1 MKRRDLIKGLTLL
14 PLAGGALAETAQA
27 AVATTGAA
35 AAKRDLYKELGVRT
49 FINGRGTITFMT
61 GSLMHDEVIDTIK
74 NTSKSFCMI
83 DELQDKVGAK
93 IAEWTHAE
101 AATVTSG
108 AFSALM
114 LGMAGVLTGLDAKKA
129 ALLPKLDGTGMKTE
143 VIMQKGHDIG
153 YNQALTNCGVTI
165 IQVDGVE
172 ELEKTISDKTALMH
186 FLNANADNGK
196 IGHEEWIRIAKKHHI
211 PTMVDMAADVP
222 PVSNLWKFNDLGYD
236 LVCCSGGKAIRGPQ
250 SSGILMGKKDLIAAA
265 RLSASPRSNTIGRGH
280 KVNKEEILG
289 LYVALE
295 RFIRE
300 GDKEWKMWEDQIA
313 TIEKAVKDLN
323 GVTTRI
329 FVPPFAN
336 HVPTIEV
343 KWDPAVVKLNTQQ
356 MQLNLRNGNPSIEIN
371 PGRNSLQIATFV
383 MVPGEEKIVARR
395 LKEELSKA
403 AV

>member
-1 MKRRDLIKGLTLL
+1 MVQ
-14 PLAGGALAETAQA
+14 TAKA
-27 AVATTGAA
+27 AVKSTEAI
-35 AAKRDLYKELGVRT
+35 AKRDLYKELGVRT

-61 GSLMHDEVIDTIK
+61 GSLMHDEVLETIK
-74 NTSKSFCMI
+74 DTSKVFCMI

-114 LGMAGVLTGLDAKKA
+114 LGMAGVLSGRDAKKA
-129 ALLPKLDGTGMKTE
+129 AMIPKLEGSGMKTE
-143 VIMQKGHDIG
+143 VIMQKGHEIG
-153 YNQALTNCGVTI
+153 YNAALTNCGVTVI
-165 IQVDGVE
+165 RIDGVE
-172 ELEKTISDKTALMH
+172 ELERTISDKTALMH
-186 FLNANADNGK
+186 FLNANANDGK
-196 IGHEEWIRIAKKHHI
+196 ITHEEWIRIAKKHNI
-211 PTMVDMAADVP
+211 PTMIDMAADVP
-222 PVSNLWKFNDLGYD
+222 PVENLWKFNDMGFD

-265 RLSASPRSNTIGRGH
+265 RLSASPRADTIGRGH

-295 RFIRE
+295 RFIKTA
-300 GDKEWKMWEDQIA
+300 DSEWEMWEDQIA
-313 TIEKAVKDLN
+313 TIDKTVQGLK
-323 GVTTRI
+323 GVTTRV

-343 KWDPAVVKLNTQQ
+343 KWDPAVVKLTTQQ

-371 PGRNSLQIATFV
+371 PGKNSLQIATFV
-383 MVPGEEKIVARR
+383 MVPGEEKIVAKR

>member
-14 PLAGGALAETAQA
+14 PLAGGALAQTAQA
-27 AVATTGAA
+27 AESAGAL
-35 AAKRDLYKELGVRT
+35 AKRDLYKELGVRT
-49 FINGRGTITFMT
+49 FINGRGTITLMT
-61 GSLMHDEVIDTIK
+61 GSLMHDEVLDTIK
-74 NTSKSFCMI
+74 DSSKVFCMI

-93 IAEWTHAE
+93 IAELTHAE

-108 AFSALM
+108 AFSALT

-129 ALLPKLDGTGMKTE
+129 ALLPHLEGTGMKSE
-143 VIMQKGHDIG
+143 VIMQKGHDVG
-153 YNQALTNCGVTI
+153 YNQALTNCGVKI
-165 IQVDGVE
+165 IMIDGVE
-172 ELEKTISDKTALMH
+172 ELERTISDKTALMH

-196 IGHEEWIRIAKKHHI
+196 IGHEEWIRIAKKHNI

-222 PVSNLWKFNDLGYD
+222 PVENLWKFNDLGYD

-250 SSGILMGKKDLIAAA
+250 SSGILMGKKNLIAAA

-295 RFIRE
+295 RFIKTA
-300 GDKEWKMWEDQIA
+300 DSEWKMWEVQIA
-313 TIEKAVKDLN
+313 TIEKSMQGLQ
-323 GVTTRI
+323 GVTTRV

-343 KWDPAVVKLNTQQ
+343 KWDPAVVKLTTQQ

-395 LKEELSKA
+395 LKEELTKA
-403 AV
+403 V

>member
-14 PLAGGALAETAQA
+14 PLAGGALAARGNQA
-27 AVATTGAA
+27 SVLSPVTSV
-35 AAKRDLYKELGVRT
+35 AKRDLFKELGVRT

-61 GSLMHDEVIDTIK
+61 GSLMHDEVIDTIRD
-74 NTSKSFCMI
+74 TSKSFCML

-114 LGMAGVLTGLDAKKA
+114 LGMAGVLTGMDAKKA
-129 ALLPKLDGTGMKTE
+129 AMLPHLEGTGMKSE

-153 YNQALTNCGVTI
+153 YNQALTNCGVKI

-172 ELEKTISDKTALMH
+172 ELERTISDKTALMH
-186 FLNANADNGK
+186 FLNANANNGK
-196 IGHEEWIRIAKKHHI
+196 IGHEEWIRLAKKHNI

-222 PVSNLWKFNDLGYD
+222 PVENLWKFNDMGYD

-250 SSGILMGKKDLIAAA
+250 SAGLLMGKKDLIAAA

-289 LYVALE
+289 MYVALE
-295 RFIRE
+295 KFIRD
-300 GDKEWKMWEDQIA
+300 GDREWKMWEEQIA
-313 TIEKAVKDLN
+313 TIENAVKDLK
-323 GVTTRI
+323 GVTTRV

-336 HVPTIEV
+336 HVPTIQV
-343 KWDPAVVKLNTQQ
+343 GWDPEVVKLTTQQ
-356 MQLNLRNGNPSIEIN
+356 LQLNLRNGNPSIEIN
-371 PGRNSLQIATFV
+371 PGRNSIQIATFV
-383 MVPGEEKIVARR
+383 MVPGEEKIVAKR
-395 LKEELSKA
+395 LREELSRA
-403 AV
+403 

>member
-1 MKRRDLIKGLTLL
+1 MVQTGK
-14 PLAGGALAETAQA
+14 A
-27 AVATTGAA
+27 AVKSTEAI
-35 AAKRDLYKELGVRT
+35 AKRDLYKELGVRT

-61 GSLMHDEVIDTIK
+61 GSLMHDEVLETIK
-74 NTSKSFCMI
+74 DTSKVFCMI

-114 LGMAGVLTGLDAKKA
+114 LGMAGVLSGRDAKKA
-129 ALLPKLDGTGMKTE
+129 AMIPKLEGSGMKTE
-143 VIMQKGHDIG
+143 VIMQKGHEIG
-153 YNQALTNCGVTI
+153 YNAALTNCGVTVI
-165 IQVDGVE
+165 KIDGVE
-172 ELEKTISDKTALMH
+172 ELERTISDKTALMH
-186 FLNANADNGK
+186 FLNANANDGK
-196 IGHEEWIRIAKKHHI
+196 ITHEEWIRIAKKHNI
-211 PTMVDMAADVP
+211 PTMIDMAADVP
-222 PVSNLWKFNDLGYD
+222 PVENLWKFNDMGFD

-265 RLSASPRSNTIGRGH
+265 RLSASPRADTIGRGH

-295 RFIRE
+295 RFIKTA
-300 GDKEWKMWEDQIA
+300 DSEWKMWEDQIA
-313 TIEKAVKDLN
+313 TIDKTVQGLN
-323 GVTTRI
+323 GVTTRV

-343 KWDPAVVKLNTQQ
+343 KWDPAVVKLTTQQ

-371 PGRNSLQIATFV
+371 PGKNSLQIATFV
-383 MVPGEEKIVARR
+383 MVPGEEKIVAKR

>member
-14 PLAGGALAETAQA
+14 PIAGGALAGTAQA
-27 AVATTGAA
+27 AINTAGV
-35 AAKRDLYKELGVRT
+35 AKRDLYKELGVRT

-61 GSLMHDEVIDTIK
+61 GSLMHDEVLDTIK
-74 NTSKSFCMI
+74 DASKVFCMI

-93 IAEWTHAE
+93 IAELTHAE

-129 ALLPKLDGTGMKTE
+129 AMLPHLEGTGMKTE

-153 YNQALTNCGVTI
+153 YNQALTNCGVKI

-172 ELEKTISDKTALMH
+172 ELERTISDKTALLH

-196 IGHEEWIRIAKKHHI
+196 IGHEEWIRIAKKHKI

-222 PVSNLWKFNDLGYD
+222 PVENLWKFNDMGYD

-295 RFIRE
+295 RFIRM
-300 GDKEWKMWEDQIA
+300 GDQEWKMWENQIA
-313 TIEKAVKDLN
+313 TIDNAVKGLQ
-323 GVTTRI
+323 GVTTRV

-343 KWDPAVVKLNTQQ
+343 KWDPAVVKLTTQQ

-371 PGRNSLQIATFV
+371 PGRNSIQIATFV
-383 MVPGEEKIVARR
+383 MVPGEEKVVARR

-403 AV
+403 V

>member
-14 PLAGGALAETAQA
+14 PLVGGGLVQTGKA
-27 AVATTGAA
+27 AVKSTEAI
-35 AAKRDLYKELGVRT
+35 AKRDLYKELGVRT

-61 GSLMHDEVIDTIK
+61 GSLMHDEVLETIK
-74 NTSKSFCMI
+74 DTSKVFCMI

-114 LGMAGVLTGLDAKKA
+114 LGMAGVLSGRDAKKA
-129 ALLPKLDGTGMKTE
+129 AMIPKLEGSGMKTE
-143 VIMQKGHDIG
+143 VIMQKGHEIG
-153 YNQALTNCGVTI
+153 YNAALTNCGVTVI
-165 IQVDGVE
+165 KIDGVE
-172 ELEKTISDKTALMH
+172 ELERTISDKTALMH
-186 FLNANADNGK
+186 FLNANANDGK
-196 IGHEEWIRIAKKHHI
+196 ITHEEWIRIAKKHNI
-211 PTMVDMAADVP
+211 PTMIDMAADVP
-222 PVSNLWKFNDLGYD
+222 PVENLWKFNDMGFD

-265 RLSASPRSNTIGRGH
+265 RLSASPRADTIGRGH

-295 RFIRE
+295 RFIKTA
-300 GDKEWKMWEDQIA
+300 DSEWKMWEDQIA
-313 TIEKAVKDLN
+313 TIDKTVQGLN
-323 GVTTRI
+323 GVTTRV

-343 KWDPAVVKLNTQQ
+343 KWDPAVVKLTTQQ

-371 PGRNSLQIATFV
+371 PGKNSLQIATFV
-383 MVPGEEKIVARR
+383 MVPGEEKIVAKR

>member
-1 MKRRDLIKGLTLL
+1 MKRRDLIKGLTVL
-14 PLAGGALAETAQA
+14 PLAGGVLASRSAGASNLPSA
-27 AVATTGAA
+27 AV
-35 AAKRDLYKELGVRT
+35 AKRDLFKELGIRT

-61 GSLMHDEVIDTIK
+61 GSLMQDEVLETIK
-74 NTSKSFCMI
+74 GTSKSFCML

-129 ALLPKLDGTGMKTE
+129 AMLPHLEGTGMKTE

-153 YNQALTNCGVTI
+153 YNQALTNCGVKI

-172 ELEKTISDKTALMH
+172 ELERTISDQTALMH
-186 FLNANADNGK
+186 FLNANANNGK
-196 IGHEEWIRIAKKHHI
+196 ISHEEWIRIAKKHNI

-222 PVSNLWKFNDLGYD
+222 PVENLWKFNDMGYD

-265 RLSASPRSNTIGRGH
+265 RLSASPRSDTIGRGH
-280 KVNKEEILG
+280 KVNKEEIFG

-295 RFIRE
+295 KFIRD
-300 GDKEWKMWEDQIA
+300 GDREWKLWEDQIA
-313 TIEKAVKDLN
+313 TIENAVKDIK
-323 GVTTRI
+323 GVSTRA

-336 HVPTIEV
+336 HVPTLEV
-343 KWDPAVVKLNTQQ
+343 KWDPAVVKLTTQQ

-371 PGRNSLQIATFV
+371 PGRNSVQIATFV

-395 LKEELSKA
+395 LREELSKA
-403 AV
+403 

>member
-14 PLAGGALAETAQA
+14 PLAGGGLVQTAKA
-27 AVATTGAA
+27 AVKSTEAI
-35 AAKRDLYKELGVRT
+35 AKRDLYKELGVRT

-61 GSLMHDEVIDTIK
+61 GSLMHDEVLETIK
-74 NTSKSFCMI
+74 DTSRVFCMI

-114 LGMAGVLTGLDAKKA
+114 LGMAGVLSGRDAKKA
-129 ALLPKLDGTGMKTE
+129 AMIPKLEGSGMKTE
-143 VIMQKGHDIG
+143 VIMQKGHEIS
-153 YNQALTNCGVTI
+153 YNAALTNCGVTVI
-165 IQVDGVE
+165 RIDGVE
-172 ELEKTISDKTALMH
+172 ELERTISDKTALMH
-186 FLNANADNGK
+186 FLNANANDGK
-196 IGHEEWIRIAKKHHI
+196 IMHEEWVRIAKKHNI
-211 PTMVDMAADVP
+211 PTMIDMAADVP
-222 PVSNLWKFNDLGYD
+222 PVENLWKFNDMGFD

-265 RLSASPRSNTIGRGH
+265 RLSASPRADTIGRGH

-295 RFIRE
+295 RFIKTA
-300 GDKEWKMWEDQIA
+300 DSEWKMWEDQIA
-313 TIEKAVKDLN
+313 TIDKTVQGLK
-323 GVTTRI
+323 GVTTRV

-343 KWDPAVVKLNTQQ
+343 KWDPAVVKLTTQQ

-371 PGRNSLQIATFV
+371 PGKNSLQIATFV
-383 MVPGEEKIVARR
+383 MVPGEEKIVAKR

>member
-14 PLAGGALAETAQA
+14 PLAGGGLVQTAKA
-27 AVATTGAA
+27 AVKSTEAV
-35 AAKRDLYKELGVRT
+35 AKRDLYEELGVRT

-61 GSLMHDEVIDTIK
+61 GSLMHDEVLETIK
-74 NTSKSFCMI
+74 DTSKVFCMI

-114 LGMAGVLTGLDAKKA
+114 LGMAGVLSGRDAKKA
-129 ALLPKLDGTGMKTE
+129 AIIPKLEGSGMKTE
-143 VIMQKGHDIG
+143 VIMQKGHEIG
-153 YNQALTNCGVTI
+153 YNAALTNCGVTVI
-165 IQVDGVE
+165 RIDGVE
-172 ELEKTISDKTALMH
+172 ELERTISDKTALMH
-186 FLNANADNGK
+186 FLNANANDGK
-196 IGHEEWIRIAKKHHI
+196 ITHEEWVRIAKKHNI
-211 PTMVDMAADVP
+211 PTMIDMAADVP
-222 PVSNLWKFNDLGYD
+222 PVENLWKFNDMGFD

-250 SSGILMGKKDLIAAA
+250 SSGILMGKKVLIAAA
-265 RLSASPRSNTIGRGH
+265 RLSASPRADTIGRGH

-295 RFIRE
+295 RFIKTA
-300 GDKEWKMWEDQIA
+300 DSEWKMWEDQIA
-313 TIEKAVKDLN
+313 TIDKTVQGLK
-323 GVTTRI
+323 GVTTRV

-343 KWDPAVVKLNTQQ
+343 KWDPAVVKLTTQQ

-371 PGRNSLQIATFV
+371 PGKNSLQIATFV
-383 MVPGEEKIVARR
+383 MVPGEEKIVAKR

>member
-1 MKRRDLIKGLTLL
+1 MKRRDLLKGLTLL
-14 PLAGGALAETAQA
+14 PLAGGTFAQKAQA
-27 AVATTGAA
+27 AEVSAGA
-35 AAKRDLYKELGVRT
+35 AAKRNLYKELGVRT

-61 GSLMHDEVIDTIK
+61 GSLMHDEVLDTIK
-74 NTSKSFCMI
+74 DTSKVYCMI

-129 ALLPKLDGTGMKTE
+129 ALLPKLEGTGMKTE

-165 IQVDGVE
+165 IQVDGVD
-172 ELEKTISDKTALMH
+172 ELEKTISEKTALMH

-196 IGHEEWIRIAKKHHI
+196 IGHEEWIRIARKNNI

-222 PVSNLWKFNDLGYD
+222 PVENLWKFNDMGYD

-295 RFIRE
+295 RFLRTA
-300 GDKEWKMWEDQIA
+300 DSEWKMWESQIA
-313 TIEKAVKDLN
+313 TIDKTMQGLK
-323 GVTTRI
+323 GVTTRV

-343 KWDPAVVKLNTQQ
+343 KWDPAVVKLTTQQ

-383 MVPGEEKIVARR
+383 MVPGEEKIVAKRV
-395 LKEELSKA
+395 KEELIAA

>member
-1 MKRRDLIKGLTLL
+1 VKRRDLIKGLTLL
-14 PLAGGALAETAQA
+14 PLAGGTLSYTAQA
-27 AVATTGAA
+27 SVAATRTVGG
-35 AAKRDLYKELGVRT
+35 KRDLYKELGVRT

-61 GSLMHDEVIDTIK
+61 GSLMHVEVVDTLQY
-74 NTSKSFCMI
+74 TSKVFCMI

-93 IAEWTHAE
+93 IAELTHAE

-129 ALLPKLDGTGMKTE
+129 AMLPKLEGTGMKTE
-143 VIMQKGHDIG
+143 VIMQKGHDVG
-153 YNQALTNCGVTI
+153 YNQALTNCGVKI

-172 ELEKTISDKTALMH
+172 ELEKAISEKTALMH
-186 FLNANADNGK
+186 FLNANTDNGR
-196 IGHEEWIRIAKKHHI
+196 IGHEEWLSIAKKHNI

-250 SSGILMGKKDLIAAA
+250 SSGFLMGKKDLIAAA
-265 RLSASPRSNTIGRGH
+265 RVSASPRSDTIGRGH

-295 RFIRE
+295 RFIRM
-300 GDKEWKMWEDQIA
+300 GDTDWKLWEDQIA
-313 TIEKAVKDLN
+313 TIERNVQGIA
-323 GVTTRI
+323 GVTSRV
-329 FVPPFAN
+329 FVPPYAN
-336 HVPTIEV
+336 HVPTIEI
-343 KWDPAVVKLNTQQ
+343 KWDPAVVKLTTQQ

-371 PGRNSLQIATFV
+371 PGKNSLQIATFI

-395 LKEELSKA
+395 LKEELLKA
-403 AV
+403 V

>member
-27 AVATTGAA
+27 AVTPAP

-49 FINGRGTITFMT
+49 FINTRGTITFMT
-61 GSLMHDEVIDTIK
+61 GSLMHDEVVDTIR
-74 NTSKSFCMI
+74 NSSKAFCMI

-93 IAEWTHAE
+93 IAELTHAE

-114 LGMAGVLTGLDAKKA
+114 LGMAGVLTGNDEKKA
-129 ALLPKLDGTGMKTE
+129 AMLPHLEGTGMKTE

-153 YNQALTNCGVTI
+153 YNQALTNCGVKI

-172 ELEKTISDKTALMH
+172 ELERTISNKTALLH

-196 IGHEEWIRIAKKHHI
+196 LGHEEWLRIAKKHNI
-211 PTMVDMAADVP
+211 PTMIDMAADVP
-222 PVSNLWKFNDLGYD
+222 PVENLWKFNDLGYD

-250 SSGILMGKKDLIAAA
+250 STGILMGKKDLIAAA

-295 RFIRE
+295 RFIKTA
-300 GDKEWKMWEDQIA
+300 DAEWKLWEDQIA
-313 TIEKAVKDLN
+313 TIDNTVKVLK
-323 GVTTRI
+323 GVTTRK

-336 HVPTIEV
+336 HVPTLEV
-343 KWDPAVVKLNTQQ
+343 KWDPEVVKLSTQQ
-356 MQLNLRNGNPSIEIN
+356 MTENLRNGNPSIEIN
-371 PGRNSLQIATFV
+371 PGRNSMSIATFV
-383 MVPGEEKIVARR
+383 MIPGEEKIVARR
-395 LKEELSKA
+395 LREEFTKA

>member
-14 PLAGGALAETAQA
+14 PLAGGGLVQTAKA
-27 AVATTGAA
+27 AVKSTEAI
-35 AAKRDLYKELGVRT
+35 AKRDLYKELGVRT

-61 GSLMHDEVIDTIK
+61 GSLMHDEVLETIK
-74 NTSKSFCMI
+74 DTSKVFCMI

-114 LGMAGVLTGLDAKKA
+114 LGMAGVLSGRDAKKA
-129 ALLPKLDGTGMKTE
+129 AMIPKLEGSGMKTE
-143 VIMQKGHDIG
+143 VIMQKGHEIG
-153 YNQALTNCGVTI
+153 YNAALTNCGVTVI
-165 IQVDGVE
+165 KIDGVE
-172 ELEKTISDKTALMH
+172 ELERTISDKTALMH
-186 FLNANADNGK
+186 FLNANANDGK
-196 IGHEEWIRIAKKHHI
+196 ITHEEWIRIAKKHNI
-211 PTMVDMAADVP
+211 PTMIDMAADVP
-222 PVSNLWKFNDLGYD
+222 PVENLWKFNDMGFD

-265 RLSASPRSNTIGRGH
+265 RLSASPRADTIGRGH

-295 RFIRE
+295 RFIKTA
-300 GDKEWKMWEDQIA
+300 DSEWKMWEDQIA
-313 TIEKAVKDLN
+313 TIDKTVQGLK
-323 GVTTRI
+323 GVTTRV

-343 KWDPAVVKLNTQQ
+343 KWDPAVVKLTTQQ

-371 PGRNSLQIATFV
+371 PGKNSLQIATFV
-383 MVPGEEKIVARR
+383 MVPGEEKIVAKR

>member
-27 AVATTGAA
+27 AVTPAP

-49 FINGRGTITFMT
+49 FINTRGTITFMT
-61 GSLMHDEVIDTIK
+61 GSLMHDEVVDTIR
-74 NTSKSFCMI
+74 NSSKAFCMI

-93 IAEWTHAE
+93 IAELTHAE

-114 LGMAGVLTGLDAKKA
+114 LGMAGVLTGNDAKKA
-129 ALLPKLDGTGMKTE
+129 AMLPHLEGTGMKTE

-153 YNQALTNCGVTI
+153 YNQALTNCGVKI

-172 ELEKTISDKTALMH
+172 ELERTISDKTALLH
-186 FLNANADNGK
+186 FLNANASNGK
-196 IGHEEWIRIAKKHHI
+196 IGHEEWLRIAKKHNI
-211 PTMVDMAADVP
+211 PTIIDMAADVP
-222 PVSNLWKFNDLGYD
+222 PVENLWKFNDLGYD

-250 SSGILMGKKDLIAAA
+250 STGILMGKKDLITAA

-295 RFIRE
+295 RFIKTA
-300 GDKEWKMWEDQIA
+300 DAEWKLWEDQIA
-313 TIEKAVKDLN
+313 TIDNTVKVLK
-323 GVTTRI
+323 GVTTRK

-336 HVPTIEV
+336 HVPTLEV
-343 KWDPAVVKLNTQQ
+343 KWDPAVVKLSTQQ
-356 MQLNLRNGNPSIEIN
+356 MTENLRNGNPSIEIN
-371 PGRNSLQIATFV
+371 PGRNSMSIATFV
-383 MVPGEEKIVARR
+383 MIPGEEKIVAKR
-395 LKEELSKA
+395 LKEEFTKA
-403 AV
+403 TA